1 MEEKIQLS
9 HCMKMQAVEYSRL
22 SFSLFFSLNRLWE
35 TKFILRIFFNFK
47 GKALR
52 MRFVGSLGKTV
63 LVVMCKMKKIEHLS
77 TFIFKILF
85 LLSEAGGEFIKKFLP
100 YSSRRLYHTHH
111 ESARLFSYSE

>member
-1 MEEKIQLS
+1 
-9 HCMKMQAVEYSRL
+9 MKMQAVEYSQL
-22 SFSLFFSLNRLWE
+22 SFSPFFFLNRLWE
-35 TKFILRIFFNFK
+35 TKFILRLFFNFK

-77 TFIFKILF
+77 TCIFKILF

-111 ESARLFSYSE
+111 ESARLFSNSG

>member
-1 MEEKIQLS
+1 MGNQVHSKDI
-9 HCMKMQAVEYSRL
+9 
-22 SFSLFFSLNRLWE
+22 
-35 TKFILRIFFNFK
+35 FNFK

-85 LLSEAGGEFIKKFLP
+85 LLSEAGGEFIKKFC
-100 YSSRRLYHTHH
+100 HTHQDVFTILITKVRGCSLIQNRFVSKRVADPA
-111 ESARLFSYSE
+111 EYLRGSFSSL